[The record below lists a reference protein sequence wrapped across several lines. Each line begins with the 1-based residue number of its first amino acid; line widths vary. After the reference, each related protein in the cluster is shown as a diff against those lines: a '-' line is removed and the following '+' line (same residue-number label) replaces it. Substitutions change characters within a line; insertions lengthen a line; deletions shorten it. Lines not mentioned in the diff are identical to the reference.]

1 MNIFYAFKSMLKSLI
16 SRFVKYVISLKS
28 PKNRKIFY
36 KRALAFLIVLVFFS
50 FVGFQVSHVV
60 QEANKRI
67 FVNLKA
73 QYFKSNKLDSAL
85 SNVKSKK
92 GDNFGAKSKAK
103 KTPLEHNDKSKDK
116 SNDSSNAQNQNANA
130 IDFSNLWKISTG
142 GQYPNLSGIDANH
155 LQINV
160 DLKKQ
165 RVYIYANNNLV
176 YTMIVSAGMDES
188 TPKGDYKIGARGDHF
203 YNDREKM
210 GGDYWVGF
218 IGSEY
223 LFHSV
228 PTRFNFGDYIVPE
241 AQKLGVPASHGC
253 VRLSVPDSK
262 WFYSYIPDGTSV
274 HIG

>member
-16 SRFVKYVISLKS
+16 ARLVKYVISLKS

-36 KRALAFLIVLVFFS
+36 KRALAFLIVLVFFG
-50 FVGFQVSHVV
+50 FVGLQVSHVV

-67 FVNLKA
+67 FVNIRK
-73 QYFKSNKLDSAL
+73 QYFKSDKLDSTL
-85 SNVKSKK
+85 NGVKSGK
-92 GDNFGAKSKAK
+92 NNNVGAKFKAK
-103 KTPLEHNDKSKDK
+103 KTPLKHNDKSKDK

-176 YTMIVSAGMDES
+176 YTMIVSSGMNNS
-188 TPKGDYKIGARGDHF
+188 TPKGDFRIGHRGYHF
-203 YNDREKM
+203 YNRTEGM

-218 IGSEY
+218 IGAKY

-228 PTRFNFGDYIVPE
+228 PTRANFGDYIVEE

-253 VRLSVPDSK
+253 VRLSVPDAN
-262 WFYSYIPDGTSV
+262 WFYTNIPDGTAV
-274 HIG
+274 HIE

>member
-1 MNIFYAFKSMLKSLI
+1 MNIFYALKSMLKSLI

-142 GQYPNLSGIDANH
+142 GKYPNLSGLDANH

-176 YTMIVSAGMDES
+176 YTMIVSSGMNNS
-188 TPKGDYKIGARGDHF
+188 TPKGDFRIGHRGYHF
-203 YNDREKM
+203 YNRTEGM

-218 IGSEY
+218 IGAKY

-228 PTRFNFGDYIVPE
+228 PTRVNFGDYIVEE
-241 AQKLGVPASHGC
+241 AQKLGSPASHGC
-253 VRLSVPDSK
+253 VRLSVPDAN
-262 WFYSYIPDGTSV
+262 WFYTNIPDGTAV
-274 HIG
+274 HIE

>member
-1 MNIFYAFKSMLKSLI
+1 MKIFYAFKSVLKSLI
-16 SRFVKYVISLKS
+16 ARLVKYVISLKS

-73 QYFKSNKLDSAL
+73 QYFKSHNLDSAL

-92 GDNFGAKSKAK
+92 GDKFDAKSKAK

-116 SNDSSNAQNQNANA
+116 SKDSSNVQNQNANV

-142 GQYPNLSGIDANH
+142 GQYPNLSGVDANH

-176 YTMIVSAGMDES
+176 YTMIVSSGMNNS
-188 TPKGDYKIGARGDHF
+188 TPKGDFRIGSRGYHF
-203 YNDREKM
+203 YNRTEGM

-218 IGSEY
+218 IGAKY

-228 PTRFNFGDYIVPE
+228 PTRANFGDYIVEE

-253 VRLSVPDSK
+253 VRLSVPDAN
-262 WFYSYIPDGTSV
+262 WFYTNIPDGTAV
-274 HIG
+274 HIE

>member
-1 MNIFYAFKSMLKSLI
+1 MNIFYALKSMLKSLI

-36 KRALAFLIVLVFFS
+36 KRALAFLIVLVFSS

-73 QYFKSNKLDSAL
+73 QYFKSHNLDSAL

-103 KTPLEHNDKSKDK
+103 KTPLEHNDKSKDESK
-116 SNDSSNAQNQNANA
+116 DSSNVQNQNANA

-155 LQINV
+155 LQVNV

-176 YTMIVSAGMDES
+176 YTMIVSSGMNNS
-188 TPKGDYKIGARGDHF
+188 TPKGDFRIGRRGYHF
-203 YNDREKM
+203 YNRTEGM

-218 IGSEY
+218 IGTTY

-228 PTRFNFGDYIVPE
+228 PTRANFGDYIVEE
-241 AQKLGVPASHGC
+241 AQKLGAPASHGC
-253 VRLSVPDSK
+253 VRLSVPDAN
-262 WFYSYIPDGTSV
+262 WFYTNIPDGTAV
-274 HIG
+274 HIE

>member
-1 MNIFYAFKSMLKSLI
+1 MKIFYAFKSVLKSLI
-16 SRFVKYVISLKS
+16 ARLVKYVISLKS

-36 KRALAFLIVLVFFS
+36 KRVIAFLIVLVFFS

-67 FVNLKA
+67 LVNLKA
-73 QYFKSNKLDSAL
+73 QYFKSNEPDSAL

-92 GDNFGAKSKAK
+92 GDNFDAKSKAK
-103 KTPLEHNDKSKDK
+103 KTPLERKSKDK
-116 SNDSSNAQNQNANA
+116 SKDSSNAQNQNANA

-142 GQYPNLSGIDANH
+142 GQYPNLFGIDANH

-176 YTMIVSAGMDES
+176 YTMIVSSGMNNS
-188 TPKGDYKIGARGDHF
+188 TPKGDFRIGRRGYHF
-203 YNDREKM
+203 YNRIEGM

-218 IGSEY
+218 IGAKY

-228 PTRFNFGDYIVPE
+228 PTRANFGDYIVEE
-241 AQKLGVPASHGC
+241 AQKLGAPASHGC
-253 VRLSVPDSK
+253 VRLSVPDAN
-262 WFYSYIPDGTSV
+262 WFYTNIPDGTAV
-274 HIG
+274 HIE

>member
-1 MNIFYAFKSMLKSLI
+1 MLKSLI
-16 SRFVKYVISLKS
+16 SRFVKYIISLKS

-67 FVNLKA
+67 FINIRK
-73 QYFKSNKLDSAL
+73 QYFKSDKLDSAL

-103 KTPLEHNDKSKDK
+103 KTPLEHNDKFKDK

-176 YTMIVSAGMDES
+176 YTMIVSSGMNNS
-188 TPKGDYKIGARGDHF
+188 TPKGDFRIGHRGYHF
-203 YNDREKM
+203 YNRTEGM

-218 IGSEY
+218 IESKY

-228 PTRFNFGDYIVPE
+228 PTRANFGDYIVKE

-253 VRLSVPDSK
+253 VRLSVPDAN
-262 WFYSYIPDGTSV
+262 WFYTNIPDGTAV
-274 HIG
+274 HIE